1 MTKQTH
7 STSPD
12 TNPITVSNPQLRAS
26 LNGRV
31 ITPEDATH
39 DAARTVFYGGINRRP
54 ALIVRAKDATDVS
67 RVMSLARES
76 GH

>member
-1 MTKQTH
+1 VTKQTH

-31 ITPEDATH
+31 ITPEDAIRN
-39 DAARTVFYGGINRRP
+39 AARTVFSGGINRCP
-54 ALIVRAKDATDVS
+54 PLIVRAKDATDVS
-67 RVMSLARES
+67 RVVLLARES